1 MNELTGM
8 LLLLWLPLTLIAVLA
23 AAAGLIAAATDP
35 TPQPLL
41 LRRDLHGPR
50 SLATVRY
57 TIDVGDSA

>member
-1 MNELTGM
+1 MNELAGM

-23 AAAGLIAAATDP
+23 AAAGLVASLTDP
-35 TPQPLL
+35 KPQPLL
-41 LRRDLHGPR
+41 LRRELHGPR